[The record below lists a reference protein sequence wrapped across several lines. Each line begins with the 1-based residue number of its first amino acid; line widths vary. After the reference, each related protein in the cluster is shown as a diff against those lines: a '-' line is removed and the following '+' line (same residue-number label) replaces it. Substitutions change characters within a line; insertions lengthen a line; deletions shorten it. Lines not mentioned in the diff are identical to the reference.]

1 MPPELIG
8 TTVMSRPRHPTR
20 WIALATGLA
29 VAVLVAVLATRAP
42 ADLSAVDSPLVGK
55 AAPRTIG
62 TTLAGKRLSLA
73 SFRGRFV
80 VLNFFA
86 SWCPPCQEEQADLV
100 RFAYQHQGRNGVAVV
115 GVVFDDS
122 ATNAAHFLAST
133 GSTWPVLPDPG
144 GAIAL
149 DWGVRAPPESF
160 LIAPDGVVIA
170 HTYAVTTTLL
180 NQLVARAKAEGL

>member
-1 MPPELIG
+1 MA
-8 TTVMSRPRHPTR
+8 RPRHPIR
-20 WIALATGLA
+20 WIALAAGLA
-29 VAVLVAVLATRAP
+29 AAVLVADLATRAP

-55 AAPRTIG
+55 AAPRTVG
-62 TTLAGKRLSLA
+62 TTLTGKKLSLA
-73 SFRGRFV
+73 NFRGRFV

-100 RFAYQHQGRNGVAVV
+100 RFAYQYQGRNGVAVV

-122 ATNAAHFLAST
+122 ASNAARFLAST
-133 GSTWPVLPDPG
+133 GSTWPVLSDPG
-144 GAIAL
+144 GTIAL